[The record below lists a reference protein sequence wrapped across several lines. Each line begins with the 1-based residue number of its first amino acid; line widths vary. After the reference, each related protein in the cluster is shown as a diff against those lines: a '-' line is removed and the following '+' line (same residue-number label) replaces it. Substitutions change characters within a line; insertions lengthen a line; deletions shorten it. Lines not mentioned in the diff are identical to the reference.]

1 MVKDLLAGKKIVV
14 TGSSSGIGLETAR
27 MLTDQGAVVLGVD
40 MNKNF
45 DHVEEF
51 YRADLSDGRTI
62 DALVDVLPSAR
73 PYLVP
78 ERFVRASVR

>member
-27 MLTDQGAVVLGVD
+27 VLTDQGAVVLGVD

-51 YRADLSDGRTI
+51 YQGG
-62 DALVDVLPSAR
+62 
-73 PYLVP
+73 P
-78 ERFVRASVR
+78 ERWAHD